1 MNIQEKAIEY
11 IPHQE
16 PMVFIDDLVEISEQS
31 AVANLNIRPALL
43 FCEAEGFT
51 YMVEYR
57 TDGTNH

>member
-1 MNIQEKAIEY
+1 MNIQENAIQY

-43 FCEAEGFT
+43 FCEA
-51 YMVEYR
+51 
-57 TDGTNH
+57 D